1 MTKLHVKEMS
11 CNHCV
16 ARIDKVL
23 SDAGIAHTVT
33 LEDKSVTIEG
43 DEAVVQKS
51 IEELDDIGFTAEVE

>member
-16 ARIDKVL
+16 GRIDKVL
-23 SDAGIAHTVT
+23 GEAGITHTVT

-43 DEAVVQKS
+43 DEAIVQKA
-51 IEELDDIGFTAEVE
+51 IEELDDIGFTASRA